1 MYVEREQIRAYV
13 CASVCGRTSRVLPV
27 QNVNL
32 IYSDLPIQRCSCHIM
47 YAGVCVRS
55 RV

>member
-1 MYVEREQIRAYV
+1 MYVERKQIRAYMCV
-13 CASVCGRTSRVLPV
+13 SVCGRASRVLPV

-32 IYSDLPIQRCSCHIM
+32 IYSDLPIQRCTCHIM
-47 YAGVCVRS
+47 CAGVCVTS